1 MAKSPNQKLKLLYL
15 MKILLEQTDENHRI
29 TMTEIIE
36 NLASYNISAERK
48 SLYNDI
54 ESLRLYGLDIIGI
67 QEGRTYF
74 TMWEAGDLSWQS

>member
-67 QEGRTYF
+67 QEGENVF
-74 TMWEAGDLSWQS
+74 LLCGKPEI

>member
-36 NLASYNISAERK
+36 NLAS
-48 SLYNDI
+48 D
-54 ESLRLYGLDIIGI
+54 G
-67 QEGRTYF
+67 
-74 TMWEAGDLSWQS
+74 GD